1 MCILQQISDLKQCGN
16 ECNKLKSKL
25 NENKIKIPLVIV
37 VETYFT
43 IRIETAK
50 EKRPGAR
57 EGMKHLRQPRH
68 ARHRDGILEQV
79 NLKMEVRFSIM
90 SMDLMCSRLSRM
102 SISPNFI
109 S

>member
-1 MCILQQISDLKQCGN
+1 MKKRVTSRT
-16 ECNKLKSKL
+16 E
-25 NENKIKIPLVIV
+25 
-37 VETYFT
+37 
-43 IRIETAK
+43 RAK
-50 EKRPGAR
+50 ERRPGTK

-79 NLKMEVRFSIM
+79 NLKMEVRVSIM
-90 SMDLMCSRLSRM
+90 SMDLMCECSRLSRM